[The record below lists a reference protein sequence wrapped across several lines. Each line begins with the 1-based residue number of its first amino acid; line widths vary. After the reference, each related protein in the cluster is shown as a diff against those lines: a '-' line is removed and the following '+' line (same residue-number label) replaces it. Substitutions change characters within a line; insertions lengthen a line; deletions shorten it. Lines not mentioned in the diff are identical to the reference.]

1 MHITSKQKVVVLG
14 SMSKMPLAG
23 IVFITLQYVIGLKR
37 LGFDVYYV
45 EAHARTPS
53 MLMKDKHDDGSV
65 LAASFIDS
73 MMRRFDLGE
82 DHWAFHALHDK
93 GQCYGMSEEALA
105 RLYDDAA
112 LIFNLH
118 GGTVP
123 RPEHYRTGRLVY
135 IGTDPVEHEV
145 AVHNGVQETIDYL
158 EPHSTFFTWGENHG
172 NADCGVPTSDRFELI
187 PTRQPIV
194 MDLWEPFRRGPAD
207 TFTTIANW
215 RQPWRPVTLNGEV
228 YHWSKHLE
236 FLKFIDLP
244 RRSRQSFELSLSSL
258 GDDDRRLLD
267 ANGWQ
272 IRESLG
278 FTTDLDLY
286 REYIGQSRGEFTVA
300 KDQNIRLRSGWFS
313 DRSASYLA
321 CGRPVVTQETGFS
334 NILPTG
340 EGLFAFSTMEEI
352 EEAIAR
358 INRDYERHCKA
369 AAKIA
374 REWFDYRVVL
384 GAMVEHLG
392 CKPAEASVIER

>member
-1 MHITSKQKVVVLG
+1 MHIQSKHRVIVLG
-14 SMSKMPLAG
+14 AMSKMPVAG
-23 IVFITLQYVIGLKR
+23 IVFITLQYLIGLKR

-53 MLMKDKHDDGSV
+53 MFMKDEHDDGSAR
-65 LAASFIDS
+65 AAAFIADTL
-73 MMRRFDLGE
+73 RRFDLGD
-82 DHWAFHALHDK
+82 DHWAFHALHDD
-93 GQCYGMSEEALA
+93 GQCHGLSEEALH
-105 RLYDDAA
+105 RLYRDAA
-112 LIFNLH
+112 LILNLH

-145 AVHNGVQETIDYL
+145 DVYNGVKKTIEYL
-158 EPHSTFFTWGENHG
+158 EPHCAFFTWGENHG
-172 NADCGVPTSDRFELI
+172 NADCGVPTSDRFEFI

-194 MDLWEPFRRGPAD
+194 MDLWEPFRRGSAD
-207 TFTTIANW
+207 TCTTIANW
-215 RQPWRPVTLNGEV
+215 RQPWRTVTLNGEV

-244 RRSRQSFELSLSSL
+244 HRCDQSFELALSSL
-258 GDDDRRLLD
+258 EEDDRRLLH
-267 ANGWQ
+267 ANGWKL
-272 IRESLG
+272 RESLD
-278 FTTDLDLY
+278 FTTDVDAY
-286 REYIGQSRGEFTVA
+286 REYIGGSRGEFTVA

-340 EGLFAFSTMEEI
+340 EGLFGFSTMEEI

-358 INRDYERHCKA
+358 INGDYERHCA
-369 AAKIA
+369 AASRIA
-374 REWFDYRVVL
+374 RECFDYRVVL
-384 GAMVEHLG
+384 PAMLDHLG
-392 CKPAEASVIER
+392 CKPAGAR